1 MEETRRR
8 ALAIGVGTLLSV
20 LSVIIVACG
29 GSGVTPDAADAHDDG
44 TQAAERVVHATLDE
58 WSITGH
64 DGEAGFAVPAGEVTF
79 EAHNEGDTVHE
90 LVLIR
95 TDLDAADLPV
105 QGVVDEEAAGT
116 VLGRTSQFGG
126 GEMELLSYHLEP
138 GNYALICNIPGHYQ
152 QGMYAQ
158 LVVN

>member
-1 MEETRRR
+1 M
-8 ALAIGVGTLLSV
+8 
-20 LSVIIVACG
+20 IIVACG
-29 GSGVTPDAADAHDDG
+29 GSGVTPDGADAHDDG
-44 TQAAERVVHATLDE
+44 AHPTEMVVHTTLNE
-58 WSITGH
+58 WSIIDH
-64 DGEAGFAVPAGEVTF
+64 DGEVAFAVPAGEVTF

-95 TDLDAADLPV
+95 TELDASDLPV
-105 QGVVDEEAAGT
+105 KGIVDEEAAGT

-138 GNYALICNIPGHYQ
+138 GAYALICNIPGHYQ